1 MFIMFLFFQ
10 ISDVTIIEY
19 ATLANATNIL
29 TNTYSIEACR
39 WLMASLDEVV
49 EIVVV
54 SMRDA
59 FLAVTVFVAA
69 MVFLFSWL
77 QYATSGRFVEY
88 IRRKKKLQ
96 PVIGAL
102 MGLTPGCG
110 GAIVMMPMYARGY
123 VSYGTVLATLIA
135 TLGDSA
141 FILIGAAITDSSFVA
156 PLIAVHA
163 ISFVT
168 GVSWG
173 YLVDMTG
180 TTPHKPLGRFGP
192 SIGQEPIE
200 AESDNESLLEE
211 LPREEPGGIG
221 YKILHQGYLVWWS
234 VTLLGLIF
242 AILLLVWS
250 GQDPDYS
257 LELSFDPTTMDGI
270 ITWIGLIGT
279 SLSVILYVAQKN
291 WIGDD
296 TEATIGDKL
305 HSMRETMI
313 HAASETA
320 FVTFWVMIA
329 YLAFEF
335 GMLFSGISEQ
345 NMSSYGDGFIA
356 IIAVSIIGLI
366 PGCGP
371 QIIVITAY
379 TKDIISFPAL
389 AANAISQDGDALFPL
404 LVRHKAASLWATIHT
419 TIPAIIVG
427 VILLIASVNP

>member
-1 MFIMFLFFQ
+1 MA
-10 ISDVTIIEY
+10 TI
-19 ATLANATNIL
+19 
-29 TNTYSIEACR
+29 
-39 WLMASLDEVV
+39 DEVV
-49 EIVVV
+49 EVVVV

-88 IRRKKKLQ
+88 IRSKKKLQ
-96 PVIGAL
+96 PVIGAF

-123 VSYGTVLATLIA
+123 VTYGTVLATLIA

-141 FILIGAAITDSSFVA
+141 FVLIGAAITDSSFVA
-156 PLIAVHA
+156 PLLAVHA
-163 ISFVT
+163 ISFVA

-173 YLVDMTG
+173 YLVDLTG
-180 TTPHKPLGRFGP
+180 TTPRQPLGRFGP
-192 SIGQEPIE
+192 TIGQAKPEPE
-200 AESDNESLLEE
+200 AAVESPLED
-211 LPREEPGGIG
+211 LSREEPGGLG
-221 YKILHQGYLVWWS
+221 YRILHQGYLIWWI
-234 VTLLGLIF
+234 VTLVGLVF

-250 GQDPDYS
+250 GQDPDYG
-257 LELSFDPTTMDGI
+257 LELSFNPTTMDGF

-279 SLSVILYVAQKN
+279 SLSIILYFAQKN
-291 WIGDD
+291 WFGDD

-313 HAASETA
+313 HSASETA

-329 YLAFEF
+329 YLSFEF

-345 NMSSYGDGFIA
+345 DMSNYGDGV
-356 IIAVSIIGLI
+356 IAVLAASFIGLI

-371 QIIVITAY
+371 QIIAITAY

-419 TIPAIIVG
+419 TIPAIIAG
-427 VILLIASVNP
+427 LILLAAGVNL

>member
-1 MFIMFLFFQ
+1 
-10 ISDVTIIEY
+10 
-19 ATLANATNIL
+19 
-29 TNTYSIEACR
+29 
-39 WLMASLDEVV
+39 MASLDEVV
-49 EIVVV
+49 EIVVI

-180 TTPHKPLGRFGP
+180 TTPQKPLGRFGP
-192 SIGQEPIE
+192 SVGQEPIE
-200 AESDNESLLEE
+200 AEPSNEPLLED
-211 LPREEPGGIG
+211 LPREEPGGLG
-221 YKILHQGYLVWWS
+221 YKILHQGYLLWWS

-250 GQDPDYS
+250 GQDPDYG
-257 LELSFDPTTMDGI
+257 LELSYDPTTMDGF

-279 SLSVILYVAQKN
+279 SLSVILYISQKN

-313 HAASETA
+313 HSASETA

-345 NMSSYGDGFIA
+345 SMNSYGDGFIA
-356 IIAVSIIGLI
+356 VIAVSIIGLI

-427 VILLIASVNP
+427 VILLIAGVNP